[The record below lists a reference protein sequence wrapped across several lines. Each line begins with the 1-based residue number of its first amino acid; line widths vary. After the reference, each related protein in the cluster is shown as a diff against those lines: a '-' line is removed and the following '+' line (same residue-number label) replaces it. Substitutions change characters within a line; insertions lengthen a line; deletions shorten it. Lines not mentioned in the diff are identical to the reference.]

1 MARYHARPDIVYVP
15 IHDWPGLRWGLVWR
29 SDADNEMVHAPAA
42 VVRDL
47 GVSRW

>member
-1 MARYHARPDIVYVP
+1 MSVNRSRT

-29 SDADNEMVHAPAA
+29 SDAETEMVRALAD

-47 GVSRW
+47 GITRL